1 MKGLFAVII
10 LILLISLFSG
20 CLTEQDRT
28 LEITTFTK
36 AFVND
41 YVPNSIT
48 IQFINETVFIK
59 GFGAW
64 DVYGVGTVEYEGNRV
79 IFRYHIYVEEF
90 KGVFKGVLKEL
101 KIGDV

>member
-48 IQFINETVFIK
+48 IQFINETVFNR

-79 IFRYHIYVEEF
+79 IFRYHIYVEEY
-90 KGVFKGVLKEL
+90 KAVLKGVLKEL